1 MPVNKK
7 IFKIKKKLNRH
18 KVYDC
23 FMFSN
28 ELELLNFRFE
38 YLSPYVDFFV
48 LVESRKTTQG
58 NLKPLF
64 YNDNK
69 SKFKKHIHKI
79 KHLIVDDFPTGAVP
93 HTIET
98 IQRNA
103 MISSLVDCNV
113 HDLILISDLDEIP
126 NLNKMP
132 KKLYDGVVYHFL
144 QDQLIYFANV
154 YKEKHIIW
162 EGGTKV
168 VTYKTIRDNLLDE
181 AFVHYG
187 PTFLSE
193 YNEGSTL
200 TKVRLYRKTNFIY
213 NSGYHLTYFG
223 GTNRI
228 IQKMKTFSHPELI
241 KSGKYTKKF
250 IIHNLSNGI
259 DIFDSNQKIYRLP
272 DSEFIKLL
280 RKFLSKDFFYE
291 SCKTQNKFAYQFR
304 RTFEIV
310 LISLRSLLRTR
321 YLFLRSIIWKFWK
334 KIRKESSK

>member
-1 MPVNKK
+1 MPVS
-7 IFKIKKKLNRH
+7 KKKFKSKTQLNRR

-58 NLKPLF
+58 NPKPLF

-79 KHLIVDDFPTGAVP
+79 KHLVIDDFPTGTVAF
-93 HTIET
+93 TNES

-103 MISSLVDCNV
+103 MISCLVDCNT

-126 NLNKMP
+126 NLNKIP

-144 QDQLIYFANV
+144 QDQHIYFANT

-181 AFVHYG
+181 AFVCYG
-187 PTFLSE
+187 PTFLKE
-193 YNEGSTL
+193 YNEDTTL
-200 TKVRLYRKTNFIY
+200 TKVRLYRKTKFIY
-213 NSGYHLTYFG
+213 NGGYHLTYFG
-223 GTNRI
+223 GVDKI
-228 IQKMKTFSHPELI
+228 IQKMKTFGHVELI
-241 KSGKYTKKF
+241 ESKKFTKKF
-250 IIHNLSNGI
+250 IIQNLSNGI

-272 DSEFIKLL
+272 TSKFLGLL
-280 RKFLSKDFFYE
+280 REFLPNFFYE
-291 SCKTQNKFAYQFR
+291 NCDTQNKFGYHLR
-304 RTFEIV
+304 RIYEIL
-310 LISLRSLLRTR
+310 LISLRSIVRIRWRT
-321 YLFLRSIIWKFWK
+321 LRSIIFKFLK
-334 KIRKESSK
+334 KDL

>member
-1 MPVNKK
+1 MPINKK
-7 IFKIKKKLNRH
+7 IFNLETKLKKH

-58 NLKPLF
+58 NPKPLF

-69 SKFKKHIHKI
+69 SKFKKYRHKV
-79 KHLIVDDFPTGAVP
+79 KHLVFDDFPTGAVP

-103 MISSLVDCNV
+103 MISCLVDCDA

-132 KKLYDGVVYHFL
+132 KKLLDGVVYHFL

-168 VTYKTIRDNLLDE
+168 VKYKTIRDNLLDE

-187 PTFLSE
+187 PTFLKE
-193 YNEGSTL
+193 YNEDTTL
-200 TKVRLYRKTNFIY
+200 TKVRLHRKTKFIY
-213 NSGYHLTYFG
+213 NGGYHLTYFG
-223 GTNRI
+223 GVDRI

-241 KSGKYTKKF
+241 QSGKFTKEF
-250 IIHNLSNGI
+250 INQNLSNNI
-259 DIFDSNQKIYRLP
+259 DIFDTNQKIYSLP
-272 DSEFIKLL
+272 DSEFVKLL
-280 RKFLSKDFFYE
+280 KKFLSEDFFNE
-291 SCKTQNKFAYQFR
+291 SCITQNKFAYQFFR
-304 RTFEIV
+304 ISEIV
-310 LISLRSLLRTR
+310 LIFLRSLLRER

-334 KIRKESSK
+334 KI